1 MLIEFRVKNFGCLRD
16 EQALSFVPDSDDPT
30 LLESNTFETGVPS
43 VPRLLR
49 TAVIFGPNAGGK
61 STVLRAFQ
69 TMRDLVVASSFIETR
84 GKFPVPFLLDTVSCE
99 EPTAFEAS
107 FLHEGHF
114 YQYGFSCLKGRIL
127 EEYLFEYRTSR
138 RTTLFERRYDR
149 EGDRNV
155 YTFGKSLRGPK
166 NVWKNA
172 TQGNFLFLPR
182 AVQLNSKQLR
192 PLWERNFSQ
201 YRVFNR
207 LVRPPINVFLKQTC
221 DKASLKANICSFL
234 RSADMDI
241 RDIVIQE
248 NVFVPE
254 SDKDRYSLSF
264 IHETAHGDVAVAL
277 PASAESDGTIRLL
290 YCLVP
295 LLQALEQGSVIA
307 IDELDTSLHPL
318 LVRHIIEVFHSPN
331 NNPARSG
338 NAAQLV
344 FTTHDTSLLQDM
356 ETVFRRDQIWFVEK
370 DADQASRLFPLA
382 EFKTEEGLN
391 HSLAY
396 LHGLYGALPLLRDW
410 EAK

>member
-1 MLIEFRVKNFGCLRD
+1 MLIEFRVKNYGCLRD
-16 EQALSFVPDSDDPT
+16 EQALSFVPASNDPT

-49 TAVIFGPNAGGK
+49 TAVIYGPNAGGK

-99 EPTAFEAS
+99 EPTTFEAS

-114 YQYGFSCLKGRIL
+114 FQYGFSCLKGRIL

-138 RTTLFERRYDR
+138 RTRLFERCYDR
-149 EGDRNV
+149 ESDRDV

-166 NVWKNA
+166 NLWRNA
-172 TQGNFLFLPR
+172 TQGSFLFLPR
-182 AVQLNSKQLR
+182 AVQLNSAQLR
-192 PLWERNFSQ
+192 PLWARNFS
-201 YRVFNR
+201 RILVFNR
-207 LVRPPINVFLKQTC
+207 LVRSSINVFLKQIR
-221 DKASLKANICSFL
+221 DNASLKANICSFL
-234 RSADMDI
+234 RSGDMDI
-241 RDIVIQE
+241 KDIVIRE
-248 NVFVPE
+248 NPFVPE
-254 SDKDRYSLSF
+254 SDEARYFLSF
-264 IHETAHGDVAVAL
+264 IHETAQGDVAL
-277 PASAESDGTIRLL
+277 PASAESDGMMQLV
-290 YCLVP
+290 YYLVP
-295 LLQALEQGSVIA
+295 LLQALERGGLIA

-318 LVRHIIEVFHSPN
+318 LVRHVVEVFQSPGT
-331 NNPARSG
+331 NPARAG
-338 NAAQLV
+338 NAAQLI

-370 DADQASRLFPLA
+370 DADQASRLYSLA
-382 EFKTEEGLN
+382 EFKTEEGVN

-396 LHGLYGALPLLRDW
+396 LHGLYGALPLLRNW

>member
-1 MLIEFRVKNFGCLRD
+1 MLIEFRVKNYGCLRD
-16 EQALSFVPDSDDPT
+16 EQALSFVPAGNDPS
-30 LLESNTFETGVPS
+30 LLESNTFETNVPS

-49 TAVIFGPNAGGK
+49 TAVIYAPNAGGK
-61 STVLRAFQ
+61 STLLRAFQ
-69 TMRDLVVASSFIETR
+69 TMRDLIVASSFIETR
-84 GKFPVPFLLDTVSCE
+84 GKFPVPFLLDTVSRK

-114 YQYGFSCLKGRIL
+114 YQYGFSCLKGRII

-138 RTTLFERRYDR
+138 RTTLFERRYGRESDR
-149 EGDRNV
+149 DV

-166 NVWKNA
+166 NVWRNT
-172 TQGNFLFLPR
+172 TQGFVLFLPR
-182 AVQLNSKQLR
+182 AVQLNSAQLR
-192 PLWERNFSQ
+192 PLWEGNFS
-201 YRVFNR
+201 RNLVFNR
-207 LVRPPINVFLKQTC
+207 LVRPPINVFLKQIRGN
-221 DKASLKANICSFL
+221 ASLKANICSFL

-241 RDIVIQE
+241 KDIVIQE

-254 SDKDRYSLSF
+254 SDQDRYSLSF
-264 IHETAHGDVAVAL
+264 IHETAHGVVAL
-277 PASAESDGTIRLL
+277 PASAESDGTMRLL

-295 LLQALEQGSVIA
+295 LLQALELGGVVA

-318 LVRHIIEVFHSPN
+318 LVRRIVEVFHSPR
-331 NNPARSG
+331 NNPSSSG
-338 NAAQLV
+338 NALQLV
-344 FTTHDTSLLQDM
+344 FTPHDTSLLQDM

-370 DADQASRLFPLA
+370 DADQASRLFSLA

>member
-1 MLIEFRVKNFGCLRD
+1 MLIEFRVKNYGCLRD
-16 EQALSFVPDSDDPT
+16 EQALSFVPASNDPT

-69 TMRDLVVASSFIETR
+69 TMRDLVVASSFIETK

-99 EPTAFEAS
+99 EPTTFEAS

-114 YQYGFSCLKGRIL
+114 FQYGFSCLKGRIL

-149 EGDRNV
+149 DI
-155 YTFGKSLRGPK
+155 YTFGKSLRGPQ
-166 NVWKNA
+166 NVWRNA
-172 TQGNFLFLPR
+172 TQGSVLFLPR
-182 AVQLNSKQLR
+182 AVQLNSTQLR
-192 PLWERNFSQ
+192 PLWEGNFSQ

-207 LVRPPINVFLKQTC
+207 LVRPPINVFLKQIR
-221 DKASLKANICSFL
+221 DNASLKANICSFL

-241 RDIVIQE
+241 RDIEIQE

-254 SDKDRYSLSF
+254 SNEARYSLSF
-264 IHETAHGDVAVAL
+264 VHETAHGDVAL
-277 PASAESDGTIRLL
+277 PASAESDGTMRLL
-290 YCLVP
+290 YYLVP
-295 LLQALEQGSVIA
+295 LLQALELGGVVA

-318 LVRHIIEVFHSPN
+318 IVRHIVEVFHSPN
-331 NNPARSG
+331 NNPARAG

-370 DADQASRLFPLA
+370 DADQASRLYSLA
-382 EFKTEEGLN
+382 KFKTEEGVN

-396 LHGLYGALPLLRDW
+396 LHGLYGALPLLRNW
-410 EAK
+410 EEK

>member
-1 MLIEFRVKNFGCLRD
+1 MLIEFRVKNFGCLRE
-16 EQALSFVPDSDDPT
+16 EQALSFVPASNDPS
-30 LLESNTFETGVPS
+30 LLKSNTFETGVPS

-49 TAVIFGPNAGGK
+49 TAVIYGPNAGGK
-61 STVLRAFQ
+61 STLLRAFQ
-69 TMRDLVVASSFIETR
+69 TMRDLVVASSFIETK
-84 GKFPVPFLLDTVSCE
+84 GKFPVPFLLDTVSRE

-114 YQYGFSCLKGRIL
+114 YQYGFSCLKGRIT

-138 RTTLFERRYDR
+138 RTRLFERCFDR
-149 EGDRNV
+149 ESDRDV
-155 YTFGKSLRGPK
+155 YSFGKSLRGPK
-166 NVWKNA
+166 NVWRTA
-172 TQGNFLFLPR
+172 TQGSVLFLPR
-182 AVQLNSKQLR
+182 AVQLNSEQLR
-192 PLWERNFSQ
+192 PLWEGNFPR
-201 YRVFNR
+201 YLVFNR
-207 LVRPPINVFLKQTC
+207 LVRPPINVFLKQIRGN
-221 DKASLKANICSFL
+221 ASLKANICSFL

-241 RDIVIQE
+241 KDIVIQE

-295 LLQALEQGSVIA
+295 LLQALELGGVIA

-318 LVRHIIEVFHSPN
+318 IVRHIVEVFHSPN
-331 NNPARSG
+331 NNPARAG

-370 DADQASRLFPLA
+370 DAEQASRLYSLA
-382 EFKTEEGLN
+382 KFKTEEGVN

-396 LHGLYGALPLLRDW
+396 LHGLYGALPLLRNW
-410 EAK
+410 EEK

>member
-1 MLIEFRVKNFGCLRD
+1 MLIEFRVKNYGCLRD
-16 EQALSFVPDSDDPT
+16 EQALSFVPASNDPT

-49 TAVIFGPNAGGK
+49 TAVIYGPNAGGK

-69 TMRDLVVASSFIETR
+69 TMRDLVVASSFIETK
-84 GKFPVPFLLDTVSCE
+84 GKFPVPFLLDTVSRE

-114 YQYGFSCLKGRIL
+114 YQYGFSCLKGRIT

-138 RTTLFERRYDR
+138 RTRLFERCFDR
-149 EGDRNV
+149 ESDRDV
-155 YTFGKSLRGPK
+155 YSFGKSLRGPK
-166 NVWKNA
+166 NVWRTA
-172 TQGNFLFLPR
+172 TQGSVLFLPR
-182 AVQLNSKQLR
+182 AVQLNSAQLR
-192 PLWERNFSQ
+192 PLWEGNFSR
-201 YRVFNR
+201 YLVFNR
-207 LVRPPINVFLKQTC
+207 LVRPSINVFLKQIR
-221 DKASLKANICSFL
+221 DNASLKANICSFL

-241 RDIVIQE
+241 KDIVIRE

-254 SDKDRYSLSF
+254 SDEARYTLSF
-264 IHETAHGDVAVAL
+264 IHETARGAVAL

-290 YCLVP
+290 CYLVP
-295 LLQALEQGSVIA
+295 LLQTLEQGGVIA

-318 LVRHIIEVFHSPN
+318 LVRRIVEVFQSPG
-331 NNPARSG
+331 NNPARAG

-356 ETVFRRDQIWFVEK
+356 ETLLRRDQIWFVEK
-370 DADQASRLFPLA
+370 DADQASRLYSLA
-382 EFKTEEGLN
+382 EFITEEGLN

-396 LHGLYGALPLLRDW
+396 LHGLYGALPLLRSW

>member
-43 VPRLLR
+43 VPHLLR
-49 TAVIFGPNAGGK
+49 TAVIYGPNAGGK

-69 TMRDLVVASSFIETR
+69 TMRELIVASSFIETK
-84 GKFPVPFLLDTVSCE
+84 GKFPVPFLLDTVSRE

-107 FLHEGHF
+107 FLYEGQH
-114 YQYGFSCLKGRIL
+114 YQYGFSCLKGRII
-127 EEYLFEYRTSR
+127 EEYLFAYRTSR

-149 EGDRNV
+149 ENDRDV
-155 YTFGKSLRGPK
+155 YIFGKSLRGPK
-166 NVWKNA
+166 NVWRTA
-172 TQGNFLFLPR
+172 TQGSVLFLPR
-182 AVQLNSKQLR
+182 AVQLNSAQLR
-192 PLWERNFSQ
+192 PLWEGHFS
-201 YRVFNR
+201 RHLVFNS
-207 LVRPPINVFLKQTC
+207 LVRPSINVFLKQIRDNT
-221 DKASLKANICSFL
+221 SLKANICSFL

-241 RDIVIQE
+241 KDIVIRE

-254 SDKDRYSLSF
+254 SDEARYTLSV
-264 IHETAHGDVAVAL
+264 IHETARGAVAL

-295 LLQALEQGSVIA
+295 LLQALEQGGVIA

-318 LVRHIIEVFHSPN
+318 LVRRIIEVFQSPG
-331 NNPARSG
+331 NNPSRAG

-356 ETVFRRDQIWFVEK
+356 ETLLRRDQIWFVEK
-370 DADQASRLFPLA
+370 DADQASRLYSLA
-382 EFKTEEGLN
+382 EFKTEGVSN

-396 LHGLYGALPLLRDW
+396 LHGLYGALPLLRGW
-410 EAK
+410 EKNQ

>member
-1 MLIEFRVKNFGCLRD
+1 MLIEFRVKNYGCLRD
-16 EQALSFVPDSDDPT
+16 EQALSFVPASNDPT

-69 TMRDLVVASSFIETR
+69 TMRDLVVASSFIETK

-99 EPTAFEAS
+99 EPTTFEAS

-114 YQYGFSCLKGRIL
+114 FQYGFSCLKGRIL

-149 EGDRNV
+149 DV
-155 YTFGKSLRGPK
+155 YTFGKSLRGPQ
-166 NVWKNA
+166 NVWRNA
-172 TQGNFLFLPR
+172 TQGSVLFLPR
-182 AVQLNSKQLR
+182 AVQLNSTQLR
-192 PLWERNFSQ
+192 PLWEGNFSQ

-207 LVRPPINVFLKQTC
+207 LVRPPINVFLKQIR
-221 DKASLKANICSFL
+221 DNASLKANICSFL
-234 RSADMDI
+234 RSGDMDI
-241 RDIVIQE
+241 RDIEIQE

-254 SDKDRYSLSF
+254 SNEARYSLSF
-264 IHETAHGDVAVAL
+264 VHETAHGDVAL
-277 PASAESDGTIRLL
+277 PASAESDGTMRLL
-290 YCLVP
+290 YYLVP
-295 LLQALEQGSVIA
+295 LLQALELGGVVA

-318 LVRHIIEVFHSPN
+318 IVRHIVEVFHSPN
-331 NNPARSG
+331 NNPARAG

-370 DADQASRLFPLA
+370 DADQASRLYSLA
-382 EFKTEEGLN
+382 KFKTEEGVN

-396 LHGLYGALPLLRDW
+396 LHGLYGALPLLRNW
-410 EAK
+410 EEK

>member
-1 MLIEFRVKNFGCLRD
+1 MLIEFRVKNYGCLRD
-16 EQALSFVPDSDDPT
+16 EQALSFIPDSDDPS
-30 LLESNTFETGVPS
+30 LLESTTFETNVPS

-69 TMRDLVVASSFIETR
+69 AMRDLVVASSVFEAQ
-84 GKFPVPFLLDTVSCE
+84 GKFPVPFLLDNVSCKDA
-99 EPTAFEAS
+99 TAFEAS

-138 RTTLFERRYDR
+138 RTRLFERCYDR
-149 EGDRNV
+149 ESDRDV
-155 YTFGKSLRGPK
+155 YTFGKTLRGPK
-166 NVWKNA
+166 NLWRSA
-172 TQGNFLFLPR
+172 TQGSVLFFPR
-182 AVQLNSKQLR
+182 AVQLNSTQLR
-192 PLWERNFSQ
+192 PLWEGNFSQ

-207 LVRPPINVFLKQTC
+207 LVRPPINVFLKQIR
-221 DKASLKANICSFL
+221 DNASLKANICSFL
-234 RSADMDI
+234 RSGDMDI
-241 RDIVIQE
+241 KDIEIQE

-254 SDKDRYSLSF
+254 SNEARYSLSF
-264 IHETAHGDVAVAL
+264 VHETAHGDVAL
-277 PASAESDGTIRLL
+277 PASAESDGTMRLL
-290 YCLVP
+290 YYLVP
-295 LLQALEQGSVIA
+295 LLQALELGGVVA

-318 LVRHIIEVFHSPN
+318 IVRHIVEVFHSPN
-331 NNPARSG
+331 NNPARAG

-370 DADQASRLFPLA
+370 DADQASRLYSLA
-382 EFKTEEGLN
+382 EFKTEEGVN

-396 LHGLYGALPLLRDW
+396 LHGLYGALPLLRNW
-410 EAK
+410 EEK

>member
-1 MLIEFRVKNFGCLRD
+1 MLIEFRVKNYGCLRD
-16 EQALSFVPDSDDPT
+16 EQALSFVPASNDPT

-99 EPTAFEAS
+99 EPTTFEAS

-114 YQYGFSCLKGRIL
+114 FQYGFSCLKGRIL

-138 RTTLFERRYDR
+138 RTRLFERCYDR
-149 EGDRNV
+149 ESDRDV
-155 YTFGKSLRGPK
+155 YTFGKTLRGPK
-166 NVWKNA
+166 NLWRNA
-172 TQGNFLFLPR
+172 TQGSVLFFPR
-182 AVQLNSKQLR
+182 AVQLNSAQLR
-192 PLWERNFSQ
+192 PLWERNFS
-201 YRVFNR
+201 RILVFNR
-207 LVRPPINVFLKQTC
+207 LVRSSINVFLKQIRGN
-221 DKASLKANICSFL
+221 ASLKANICSFL

-241 RDIVIQE
+241 RDIEIQE

-264 IHETAHGDVAVAL
+264 IHEAAHGDVAL
-277 PASAESDGTIRLL
+277 PASAESDGTMRLL
-290 YCLVP
+290 YYLVP
-295 LLQALEQGSVIA
+295 LLQALELGGVVA

-318 LVRHIIEVFHSPN
+318 LVRRIVEVFQSPR

-338 NAAQLV
+338 NPLQLV
-344 FTTHDTSLLQDM
+344 FTTHDTSLLLDM

-370 DADQASRLFPLA
+370 DADQASRLFSLA
-382 EFKTEEGLN
+382 EFKTEDGLN

-396 LHGLYGALPLLRDW
+396 LHGLYGALPLLRGW
-410 EAK
+410 EEK

>member
-1 MLIEFRVKNFGCLRD
+1 MLIEFRVKNYGCLRD
-16 EQALSFVPDSDDPT
+16 EQALSFVPASNDPT

-49 TAVIFGPNAGGK
+49 TAVIYGPNAGGK

-69 TMRDLVVASSFIETR
+69 TMRDLVVASSFIETK
-84 GKFPVPFLLDTVSCE
+84 GKFPVPFLLDTVSRE

-114 YQYGFSCLKGRIL
+114 YQYGFSCLKGRIT

-138 RTTLFERRYDR
+138 RTRLFERCFDR
-149 EGDRNV
+149 ENDRDV
-155 YTFGKSLRGPK
+155 YTFGKSLRGPQ
-166 NVWKNA
+166 NVWRNA
-172 TQGNFLFLPR
+172 TQGSVLFLPR
-182 AVQLNSKQLR
+182 AVQLNSTQLR
-192 PLWERNFSQ
+192 PLWEGNFSQ

-207 LVRPPINVFLKQTC
+207 LVRPPINVFLKQIR
-221 DKASLKANICSFL
+221 DNASLKANICSFL

-241 RDIVIQE
+241 RDIEIQE

-254 SDKDRYSLSF
+254 SNEARYSLSF
-264 IHETAHGDVAVAL
+264 VHETAHGDVAL
-277 PASAESDGTIRLL
+277 PASAESDGTMRLL
-290 YCLVP
+290 YYLVP
-295 LLQALEQGSVIA
+295 LLQALELGGVVA

-318 LVRHIIEVFHSPN
+318 IVRHIVEVFHSPN
-331 NNPARSG
+331 NNPARAG

-370 DADQASRLFPLA
+370 DADQASRLYSLA
-382 EFKTEEGLN
+382 KFKTEEGVN

-396 LHGLYGALPLLRDW
+396 LHGLYGALPLLRNW
-410 EAK
+410 EEK